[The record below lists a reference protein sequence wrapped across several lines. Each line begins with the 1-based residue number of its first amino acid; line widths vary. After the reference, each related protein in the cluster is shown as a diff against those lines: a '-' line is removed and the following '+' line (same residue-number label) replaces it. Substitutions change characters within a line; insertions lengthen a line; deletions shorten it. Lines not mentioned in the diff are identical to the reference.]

1 MQLHIGAD
9 VSVPLDKVLFVLNDS
24 GMTPPTRAFV
34 EKARKERR
42 LTPCAGKVK
51 SYVVLKERGRERVFA
66 SHIASARWRSAGR
79 AKSAGSTSTRC
90 GTDHLRGGAGIVFH
104 SRYTGTS
111 F

>member
-9 VSVPLDKVLFVLNDS
+9 VSIPLDKILFVLNDS

-51 SYVVLKERGRERVFA
+51 S
-66 SHIASARWRSAGR
+66 
-79 AKSAGSTSTRC
+79 
-90 GTDHLRGGAGIVFH
+90 
-104 SRYTGTS
+104 
-111 F
+111 

>member
-1 MQLHIGAD
+1 MQGHIGAD
-9 VSVPLDKVLFVLNDS
+9 VSVPQDKVLFVLNAS

-66 SHIASARWRSAGR
+66 SHIASATLEKRWKSEIGR
-79 AKSAGSTSTRC
+79 EYLNEVAVLTISEAEQE
-90 GTDHLRGGAGIVFH
+90 
-104 SRYTGTS
+104 
-111 F
+111 